1 MWLSVCALIRQAAAP
16 LKSSPGSGS
25 PGPQEQR
32 GVVSLHLYSGG
43 MVSYWGKIRLP
54 RTELLSL
61 KKNAEQRKLCL
72 LMPAAVRARH
82 QSNPSHVL
90 STQQDGSLGGLIPA
104 ATSLIPTLLG
114 APPDGGGSSSPPQ
127 PHCTES
133 HQPYPTLLDASW

>member
-32 GVVSLHLYSGG
+32 GVVSLHLYSRG

-82 QSNPSHVL
+82 Q
-90 STQQDGSLGGLIPA
+90 
-104 ATSLIPTLLG
+104 
-114 APPDGGGSSSPPQ
+114 
-127 PHCTES
+127 
-133 HQPYPTLLDASW
+133 